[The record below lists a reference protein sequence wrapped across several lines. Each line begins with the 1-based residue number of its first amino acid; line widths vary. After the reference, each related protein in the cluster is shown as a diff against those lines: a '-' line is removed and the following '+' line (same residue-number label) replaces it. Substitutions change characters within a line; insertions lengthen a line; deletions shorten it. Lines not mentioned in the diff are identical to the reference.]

1 MNFNILIIDDNTD
14 DIHLFKRAIHNT
26 ELKTVVIV
34 ACNGD
39 AGMTAIRHGKFDCIF
54 LDYMLPGTTGLDV
67 LKQLR
72 SEGIDTPIVILT
84 GQRNEQTVV
93 KLMQAGANDY
103 ISKDALTSETLR
115 LSIENTSRIYQVNKQ
130 KLLAEEALITSE
142 ARLAEAQKIASVG
155 NWEYNIN
162 SRQLFLSEE
171 AARILNLSAL
181 PSLSKFIRKIYWED
195 LRSLKD
201 CFYTLK
207 SMPSWGVNFRFC
219 NTAKLLINLNAKG
232 EKILGIDGKAT
243 KLVGTIQD
251 VTLLKTAL
259 NETKKA
265 KVKSKATTIVFS
277 IAIVL
282 FLISEAFIDPFV
294 ETLTTSL
301 IVVLSCKGGLALCLK
316 PIEAFLEKFM
326 LSRIA

>member
-1 MNFNILIIDDNTD
+1 MNFNILVIDDNPD
-14 DIHLFKRAIHNT
+14 DIYLFKRAINNSG
-26 ELKTVVIV
+26 LKTEVVIASDGV
-34 ACNGD
+34 S
-39 AGMTAIRHGKFDCIF
+39 GMEAIRNGKFDCIF
-54 LDYMLPGTTGLDV
+54 LDYMLKEMTGLDV
-67 LKQLR
+67 LKEVR
-72 SEGIDTPIVILT
+72 SEGINTPIVILT
-84 GQRNEQTVV
+84 GQRDEQTVV

-115 LSIENTSRIYQVNKQ
+115 LSIENTSRIYKVNKQ

-155 NWEYNIN
+155 NWEYNIS

-195 LRSLKD
+195 LRTLKD
-201 CFYTLK
+201 CFYTFK
-207 SMPSWGVNFRFC
+207 SMPSWGINFRFY
-219 NTAKLLINLNAKG
+219 NTTKLLINLNAKG
-232 EKILGIDGKAT
+232 VKVLGTNGKAT
-243 KLVGTIQD
+243 KLIGTIQD

-259 NETKKA
+259 NEIKKA

-277 IAIVL
+277 IAILL
-282 FLISEAFIDPFV
+282 FLISEAFLDPFV

-316 PIEAFLEKFM
+316 PIESFLEKFM